1 MSRSNLTLAD
11 MAREMR
17 QRASFPDLT
26 ETTRDLLTTWAEAL
40 ERMNADM
47 TTEYERLCRDYDMAM
62 EALKQNEQVLKR
74 LADEVDRLRGRI
86 AALKAENTHLTELQE
101 ATLFAAAASA
111 KELRAENAALWPL
124 VEALA
129 GRSNL
134 RGDWGGRWY
143 CEFCYVYDS
152 HDMTFPHAT
161 TCPVSQARAL
171 MAQR

>member
-26 ETTRDLLTTWAEAL
+26 ETMRDLLTTWAEAL
-40 ERMNADM
+40 ERMNGDM

-74 LADEVDRLRGRI
+74 LGTEVDR
-86 AALKAENTHLTELQE
+86 
-101 ATLFAAAASA
+101 
-111 KELRAENAALWPL
+111 LRAENAALWPL

-129 GRSNL
+129 ML
-134 RGDWGGRWY
+134 PDK
-143 CEFCYVYDS
+143 
-152 HDMTFPHAT
+152 
-161 TCPVSQARAL
+161 VSLTVQTYQYHEAIEVAQRITDAAQQARAL
-171 MAQR
+171 LAQRRQVAPER